1 MQLCTTEQLINEYFA
16 AQTGRTAKYDKTRMD
31 IEKISQYETSLG
43 KQITEMN
50 VDELIGLMNIL
61 LPPPK
66 IVDNSYSGKY
76 QQLTWRFRAVFDY
89 YIEHYEPIVNPWNKI
104 RGTDLL
110 EKINEG
116 SEHLNT
122 AYLIGIIDKLYKN
135 TELYRAKYLELIL
148 LLFYSGF
155 SHGKEIIA
163 FKEANINHDTKCVYA
178 IDHLVQLTNRCYDLL
193 IEMHGVQ
200 TLSGDNFQVSQFVG
214 YKGSYF
220 HFPTK
225 YGESKWN
232 ASDEIY
238 VANTVHRFITSQ
250 VNKLCDCNL
259 NYHIVY
265 CLGLYDRIVKEL
277 GKEEADQRL
286 RSRKDRKS
294 DRVLEE
300 AARKAGSK
308 YDTSRLKRAM
318 AIFVD
323 KEAT

>member
-31 IEKISQYETSLG
+31 IEKISQYEAELG

-50 VDELIGLMNIL
+50 ADELIGLINVL

-76 QQLTWRFRAVFDY
+76 QQLTWRFRAMFEY
-89 YIEHYEPIVNPWNKI
+89 YTEHYAPIVNPWNKI
-104 RGTDLL
+104 RGKDLL

-122 AYLIGIIDKLYKN
+122 AYLIGVIDSLYKN
-135 TELYRAKYLELIL
+135 LEFYRAKYFELIL

-155 SHGKEIIA
+155 AHGKEIIA
-163 FKEANINHDTKCVYA
+163 FKEANINHESKSVYA
-178 IDHLVQLTNRCYDLL
+178 IDHMIQLTDRCYELL
-193 IEMHGVQ
+193 IEMHGIQ
-200 TLSGDNFQVSQFVG
+200 SLTGENFQVNQFVA
-214 YKGSYF
+214 YNGSYF

-225 YGESKWN
+225 YTESRFN
-232 ASDEIY
+232 AMDEVY
-238 VANTVHRFITSQ
+238 VANSIHRFITSQ
-250 VNKLCDCNL
+250 INKACGCNL

-277 GKEEADQRL
+277 GKEEADQRIK
-286 RSRKDRKS
+286 SRKDRQS
-294 DRVLEE
+294 DKILNE

-318 AIFVD
+318 SIFVD
-323 KEAT
+323 AEAT